1 MPIVQQI
8 KSQYCAEDM
17 LAYADQVCSFDFS
30 FSGAISEEERLAIGR
45 GLQELA
51 VSSEEGAALHLSV
64 DREDGALRLLAEST
78 APERHECILFPDE
91 EGQMAALRWTVYGI
105 VTGAPWY
112 AKLREKKVHGRLF
125 GAEQQTLAAALLE
138 CAERWQTGTANPRK
152 QLAKLVESKTRSFVR
167 QGPSFTRQPVRQE
180 VWNSYDYL
188 FRRKGS
194 RGQARQLIREI
205 FGEGDYLK
213 QLKRYCGFLRGTD
226 DYREVLRSSGASFRK
241 EMYQQPIAGLQSALH
256 AAAEELK
263 EKYRDALGAEM
274 PVTGELSL
282 DRLSPDALE
291 STFRE
296 LESWYRKQLDIMVRE
311 CFLEDLLDD
320 SAEQLRREI
329 YDARRSI
336 QNINQELRAFCAL
349 PIDGDLDLPQ
359 LKLGWDRIIN
369 LDELQLS
376 VPHVTWD
383 AEKLYRLQ
391 LKNTGLSDV
400 WLTSTVLAQATADKD
415 SQFERS
421 TFGVPSL
428 SDQTVVLLTT
438 E

>member
-1 MPIVQQI
+1 M
-8 KSQYCAEDM
+8 
-17 LAYADQVCSFDFS
+17 
-30 FSGAISEEERLAIGR
+30 
-45 GLQELA
+45 
-51 VSSEEGAALHLSV
+51 
-64 DREDGALRLLAEST
+64 
-78 APERHECILFPDE
+78 
-91 EGQMAALRWTVYGI
+91 
-105 VTGAPWY
+105 
-112 AKLREKKVHGRLF
+112 
-125 GAEQQTLAAALLE
+125 
-138 CAERWQTGTANPRK
+138 
-152 QLAKLVESKTRSFVR
+152 
-167 QGPSFTRQPVRQE
+167 
-180 VWNSYDYL
+180 
-188 FRRKGS
+188 
-194 RGQARQLIREI
+194 
-205 FGEGDYLK
+205 
-213 QLKRYCGFLRGTD
+213 
-226 DYREVLRSSGASFRK
+226 
-241 EMYQQPIAGLQSALH
+241 
-256 AAAEELK
+256 
-263 EKYRDALGAEM
+263 
-274 PVTGELSL
+274 
-282 DRLSPDALE
+282 
-291 STFRE
+291 
-296 LESWYRKQLDIMVRE
+296 
-311 CFLEDLLDD
+311 DD